1 MDRPQRRYFTRYF
14 TVQEARQLVPRLR
27 GLLTALQAEKREL
40 DRELAEL
47 RRLAP
52 LAFLNGHGARFQAH
66 EMRVAELA
74 RAIREKVR
82 QIHDLGVEVKDLDMG
97 LVDFPS
103 LRDGREVYLCWKV
116 DEPTVAFWHELD
128 AGFRGRQPLEDEDR

>member
-1 MDRPQRRYFTRYF
+1 MERRSRRYFT
-14 TVQEARQLVPRLR
+14 VEEARALVPRLR
-27 GLLTALQAEKREL
+27 DMLLALQSEKREL
-40 DRELAEL
+40 DRELNEL
-47 RRLAP
+47 RRIAP
-52 LAFLNGHGARFQAH
+52 LAFLNGSAQKLQAH
-66 EMRVAELA
+66 EERIATLV

-82 QIHDLGVEVKDLDMG
+82 AVHELGVEVKDLDMG

-128 AGFRGRQPLEDEDR
+128 AGFRGRQPLEE

>member
-1 MDRPQRRYFTRYF
+1 MERRSRRYFT
-14 TVQEARQLVPRLR
+14 VEEARALVPPLR
-27 GLLTALQAEKREL
+27 DMLLALQSEKREL
-40 DRELAEL
+40 DRELNEL
-47 RRLAP
+47 RRIAP
-52 LAFLNGHGARFQAH
+52 LAFLNGSAQKLQAH
-66 EMRVAELA
+66 EERIATLV

-82 QIHDLGVEVKDLDMG
+82 AVHELGVEVKDLDMG

-128 AGFRGRQPLEDEDR
+128 AGFRGRQPLEE